1 MNMHCE
7 HGPKEKAS
15 LGELVEVCDVALSFI
30 QERTQLFKLLRAY
43 SVCEDPNDIFNSTL
57 ERLQRLERVSD
68 QIRLALRDVMSV
80 KDGAGG
86 IKPVLKNQGRAFI
99 PDGAP
104 QYARSE
110 PERSGRSVG

>member
-57 ERLQRLERVSD
+57 DRLQRLERVSD
-68 QIRLALRDVMSV
+68 QIQLALRDVMSV
-80 KDGAGG
+80 KMVQAEINPFVKIKAGLSSLT
-86 IKPVLKNQGRAFI
+86 VS
-99 PDGAP
+99 P
-104 QYARSE
+104 QYASRPIQSD
-110 PERSGRSVG
+110 